1 MTREELLKDEWVKE
15 NFGDACYPN
24 YLEPNFESGHK
35 IVYKKERG
43 FLCLLSC
50 SKYQWQACYICSG
63 GTIFCAN
70 YDNEEPP
77 YNKAIVF
84 GSSPNEVL
92 QKLYNWCVENKFL

>member
-1 MTREELLKDEWVKE
+1 MMTTNQLLL
-15 NFGDACYPN
+15 ALP
-24 YLEPNFESGHK
+24 HK
-35 IVYKKERG
+35 IVYKKEWG

-92 QKLYNWCVENKFL
+92 QKLYNWCVENNFL